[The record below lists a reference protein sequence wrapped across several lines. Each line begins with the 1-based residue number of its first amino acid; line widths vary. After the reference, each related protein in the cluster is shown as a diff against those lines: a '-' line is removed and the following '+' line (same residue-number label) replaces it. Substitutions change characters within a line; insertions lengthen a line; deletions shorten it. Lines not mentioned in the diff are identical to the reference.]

1 MRLTIAS
8 ICVLSQLS
16 KLLWAA
22 KNDVPLQVGVT
33 ALVAEA
39 TMAQL
44 ATPTVSLGDQ
54 LLSELCHL
62 SDLIADLAHT
72 RALIFVGA
80 IELRSI

>member
-1 MRLTIAS
+1 
-8 ICVLSQLS
+8 
-16 KLLWAA
+16 
-22 KNDVPLQVGVT
+22 
-33 ALVAEA
+33 
-39 TMAQL
+39 MAQL